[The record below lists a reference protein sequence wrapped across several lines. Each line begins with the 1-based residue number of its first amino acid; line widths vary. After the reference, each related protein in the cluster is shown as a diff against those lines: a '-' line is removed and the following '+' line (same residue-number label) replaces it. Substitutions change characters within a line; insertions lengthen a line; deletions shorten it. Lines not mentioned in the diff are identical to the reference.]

1 MLEPDL
7 DSEASLKVI
16 NKTVDRTG
24 VQERTGDVALMHSP
38 AKLRHDWSIPLPCV
52 LKSLINRLF
61 WWLPFH

>member
-7 DSEASLKVI
+7 DYEASLKVI

-38 AKLRHDWSIPLPCV
+38 AKLRHPLETRTEAPS
-52 LKSLINRLF
+52 KIINF
-61 WWLPFH
+61 N